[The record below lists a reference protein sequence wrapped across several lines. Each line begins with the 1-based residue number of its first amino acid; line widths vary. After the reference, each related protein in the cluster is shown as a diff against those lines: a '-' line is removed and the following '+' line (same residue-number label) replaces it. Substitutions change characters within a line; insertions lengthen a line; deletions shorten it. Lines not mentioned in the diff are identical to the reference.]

1 MTLSTRMAFVC
12 TLFLSLS
19 LPLLSQRR
27 HDPLNDAEIDQIRE
41 TAQEPEKRMKLY
53 VGFAKA
59 RMEMVQHMRTDP
71 KLMGDKFSEMRTVLE
86 DLATL
91 VDETDD
97 NLDQFNGRS
106 EDLRK
111 PLKTIIEMDS
121 DFQVKLAELK
131 RTSSQE
137 QLREYGFA
145 LDSAID
151 SVNESADSARAM
163 LQDQVTKRGKAKE
176 NPKDDKEDKPA
187 KRHDDSVKAP
197 CSPC

>member
-1 MTLSTRMAFVC
+1 MKRATRSLTAWILLV
-12 TLFLSLS
+12 FLSAS
-19 LPLLSQRR
+19 LWAQRR
-27 HDPLNDAEIDQIRE
+27 HDPLNDKEIDQLRE

-53 VGFAKA
+53 VHFTKA
-59 RMEMVQHMRTDP
+59 RMDLIQQMRTDP
-71 KLMGDKFSEMRTVLE
+71 KLMGEKGEEMNSLLN

-106 EDLRK
+106 QDLRK
-111 PLKTIIEMDS
+111 PLKLIIEMDS

-131 RTSSQE
+131 RTSTE
-137 QLREYGFA
+137 QQIRLYGFA
-145 LDSAID
+145 LENALD

-163 LQDQVTKRGKAKE
+163 LADQVVKRGKAKDD
-176 NPKDDKEDKPA
+176 PKYEKDDKPA
-187 KRHDDSVKAP
+187 KGHDDGVKAP

>member
-1 MTLSTRMAFVC
+1 MTLSTRMVFIC
-12 TLFLSLS
+12 TLLLSLS

-27 HDPLNDAEIDQIRE
+27 HDPLNDAEVDQIRE

-53 VGFAKA
+53 VGFAKV

-121 DFQVKLAELK
+121 DFQVKLAEL
-131 RTSSQE
+131 
-137 QLREYGFA
+137 
-145 LDSAID
+145 
-151 SVNESADSARAM
+151 
-163 LQDQVTKRGKAKE
+163 
-176 NPKDDKEDKPA
+176 
-187 KRHDDSVKAP
+187 
-197 CSPC
+197 

>member
-1 MTLSTRMAFVC
+1 MKRAARNATVGILL
-12 TLFLSLS
+12 LFLSA
-19 LPLLSQRR
+19 PLWGQRR
-27 HDPLNDAEIDQIRE
+27 HDPLNDTEIDQLRE

-53 VGFAKA
+53 MTFAKA
-59 RMEMVQHMRTDP
+59 RMEIVQHMRTDP
-71 KLMGDKFSEMRTVLE
+71 KLMGTNGSEMRTVLE

-106 EDLRK
+106 QDLRK
-111 PLKTIIEMDS
+111 PLKQIIEMDS

-131 RTSSQE
+131 RTSTEQ
-137 QLREYGFA
+137 QLRGYGFS

-163 LQDQVTKRGKAKE
+163 LADQLVKRGKPKDNPKE
-176 NPKDDKEDKPA
+176 DKDDKPVKV
-187 KRHDDSVKAP
+187 HDDSVKAP